1 MKHRGED
8 DHAPLAQPDGGLAS
22 ATLAQLYLEQGHPER
37 ASAICRELLERDPTN
52 GHALVLERRM
62 QTPPRARLTAA
73 FVSSSAAGVDVGV
86 GQLELSWSIPRNLL
100 AEIDDARLD
109 VVVALAR
116 RWDGSPAHDGPP
128 VLRYTSVRCLDLVA
142 TQRLDVPLGPAS
154 AASVL
159 VMSAGRRQPS
169 ILAEFRRRPDLRV
182 LAVAEPVA
190 W

>member
-1 MKHRGED
+1 MSHEHRTPGG
-8 DHAPLAQPDGGLAS
+8 PQDGGLVS

-37 ASAICRELLERDPTN
+37 ALAICHELLERDPTN

-62 QTPPRARLTAA
+62 RTPPPASLHTR

-86 GQLELSWSIPRNLL
+86 GQLELSWSIPRSSL
-100 AEIDDARLD
+100 AEYDDARLD
-109 VVVALAR
+109 VVVAIAR
-116 RWDGSPAHDGPP
+116 QWDGSPADDGPP

-142 TQRLDVPLGPAS
+142 THLLDVPLGPAS

-159 VMSAGRRQPS
+159 LLGAGPRRPS
-169 ILAEFRRRPDLRV
+169 ILAEFRRRPDLRI
-182 LAVAEPVA
+182 LAVAEPVS